1 MTVGLATVRRSSMS
15 VAHDSSAQWP
25 NISAPLTDRS
35 GVAIVPIASVGRRR
49 RPDSLGPHIRSIG
62 LDAQSTL
69 YDQLQ
74 GFCAEV
80 QAKLVG
86 GNAAAVFNLH

>member
-1 MTVGLATVRRSSMS
+1 MVGFPGIPA
-15 VAHDSSAQWP
+15 
-25 NISAPLTDRS
+25 DRARI
-35 GVAIVPIASVGRRR
+35 GLFRPDFLGIAGPFR
-49 RPDSLGPHIRSIG
+49 RPDSLGPHMRSIG

-86 GNAAAVFNLH
+86 GNAAAVFNLN